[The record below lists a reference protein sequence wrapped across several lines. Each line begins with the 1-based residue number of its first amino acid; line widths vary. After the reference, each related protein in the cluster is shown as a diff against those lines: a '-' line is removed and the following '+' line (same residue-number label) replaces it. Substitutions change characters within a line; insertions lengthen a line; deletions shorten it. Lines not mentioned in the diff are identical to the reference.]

1 MDQALLDALR
11 DFFIGAIPTVILV
24 LLTFAAYNFLVHRP
38 LNRVLAERRDR
49 TAGALARAQADI
61 GAAEAK
67 AAEYERRLREA
78 RQVVFKAQEARRKQ
92 IVEARDAALAEARR
106 EAEGKLREAVAGLD
120 REKSEAKVRLQA
132 DAEKLAAD
140 VIRSIL
146 KPVAAAPVSGGGR

>member
-61 GAAEAK
+61 GAAEIK

-92 IVEARDAALAEARR
+92 VLEARDAALAEARR
-106 EAEGKLREAVAGLD
+106 EAEGTLREALAGLD
-120 REKSEAKVRLQA
+120 REKNEAKVRLQA
-132 DAEKLAAD
+132 EAEKLAGD

-146 KPVAAAPVSGGGR
+146 KPVAAAPVIGGGR